1 MVGCDS
7 TSCIGS
13 SEPRIARACPIAL
26 RRRPALR
33 AGFPAM
39 LGRMARRRNSLRSL
53 RSLRSDICAKSVI
66 DARCARGPSRLRFSA
81 PPKGDGASPDDPWRG
96 RLVVVA
102 GSSCASLR
110 LPPAGRE
117 REKSE
122 DQRSDLLMASLRSS
136 APSPAGRERVGVRVG
151 MVPREPPS
159 PRPSPASGR
168 GRNPKAGAAIRCWT
182 PCGALPLPQGGR
194 GLG

>member
-1 MVGCDS
+1 MKTLSFHFDLISPYAYLAFEALPQALEGCSYVVDY
-7 TSCIGS
+7 
-13 SEPRIARACPIAL
+13 
-26 RRRPALR
+26 RPALL

-110 LPPAGRE
+110 LP
-117 REKSE
+117 
-122 DQRSDLLMASLRSS
+122 L
-136 APSPAGRERVGVRVG
+136 
-151 MVPREPPS
+151 PRG
-159 PRPSPASGR
+159 GR
-168 GRNPKAGAAIRCWT
+168 GRNPKTSAAIC
-182 PCGALPLPQGGR
+182 
-194 GLG
+194 